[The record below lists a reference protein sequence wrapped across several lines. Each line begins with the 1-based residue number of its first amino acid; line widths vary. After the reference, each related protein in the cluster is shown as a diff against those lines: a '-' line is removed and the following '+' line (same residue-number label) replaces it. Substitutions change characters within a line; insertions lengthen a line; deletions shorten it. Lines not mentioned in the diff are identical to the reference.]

1 MAIEKTYFQTDTYE
15 NNLTALK
22 NWLDQNATEY
32 FDSITFDTYDG
43 IRCYNGTSYVRIRNV
58 YSTPV
63 FEINNGT
70 TYQTCG
76 RDYVYFYWAAKTS
89 KGICIWADSRDH
101 VFISK
106 TKSGKTFAYI
116 MGYSNNADPY
126 KDIVYAETTDTQI
139 HKIGGFSG
147 DGNALRH
154 WYSAHRSES
163 PIGKTSFAPLI
174 SYNGE
179 VADGIYMTPQ
189 SELEGVSGTIIDEND
204 VKYIYDGYVALIE

>member
-1 MAIEKTYFQTDTYE
+1 MAIEKTYFQTDTTV

-32 FDSITFDTYDG
+32 FDSIAFDTNNG
-43 IRCYNGTSYVRIRNV
+43 IRCYNGTSYVRIRNLNT
-58 YSTPV
+58 TPV

-76 RDYVYFYWAAKTS
+76 TVYVYFYWAAKTS
-89 KGICIWADSRDH
+89 KGICIWADSQDH

-116 MGYSNNADPY
+116 MGYTSNNEPY

-139 HKIGGFSG
+139 HKIGGSLG
-147 DGNALRH
+147 TDNALRH
-154 WYSAHRSES
+154 WYSAHRSQS